1 MSTKEFITKVLRRI
15 LRPARKHVLRLGAR
29 HVFWARLY
37 YMIFS
42 SDFGREQMI
51 FLAGIQA
58 YNQSLDT
65 PVGTMALLR
74 RNIHRLEKGLI
85 MRPRRTPFATSYI
98 EETVRA
104 FEAFSNTVT
113 QNNCSELTWAR
124 DVLAEYFSVNRGAEE
139 VEPARKL
146 FEAIPQRQKS
156 APPADPTREPLIP
169 FKRTPS
175 QIPSTED
182 LENLAKRRRS
192 VRWFL
197 QEPVDRRLIDRA
209 LEIAAQSPSACNRQ
223 PFEFR
228 IFDEQ
233 EIVKKI
239 VEFPG
244 GLAGYSHNV
253 PVVVVVVGQQRHYF
267 HERDRHLIYID
278 SSLAI
283 MSFLYGLEVQGLSSC
298 CVNWAHDGPREK
310 EFAEFLHLK
319 PDERPVMLI
328 ALGHPDPEGLVPRSA
343 KKPLTVLRRYNFE
356 ESHGD

>member
-1 MSTKEFITKVLRRI
+1 
-15 LRPARKHVLRLGAR
+15 
-29 HVFWARLY
+29 
-37 YMIFS
+37 
-42 SDFGREQMI
+42 
-51 FLAGIQA
+51 
-58 YNQSLDT
+58 
-65 PVGTMALLR
+65 
-74 RNIHRLEKGLI
+74 
-85 MRPRRTPFATSYI
+85 
-98 EETVRA
+98 
-104 FEAFSNTVT
+104 
-113 QNNCSELTWAR
+113 
-124 DVLAEYFSVNRGAEE
+124 
-139 VEPARKL
+139 
-146 FEAIPQRQKS
+146 
-156 APPADPTREPLIP
+156 
-169 FKRTPS
+169 
-175 QIPSTED
+175 
-182 LENLAKRRRS
+182 
-192 VRWFL
+192 L